1 MGHYGT
7 TEEVWGVPEEAVA
20 SLFYVV
26 STMECELHGRG
37 LSWLCSCILTHV
49 WHIVASAY
57 PVDGGGRGRQEGLTP
72 SVTVSED
79 GAWKEVIRE
88 GPNP

>member
-1 MGHYGT
+1 MPVEGQ
-7 TEEVWGVPEEAVA
+7 EEKTKHSENFNVYRV
-20 SLFYVV
+20 
-26 STMECELHGRG
+26 
-37 LSWLCSCILTHV
+37 
-49 WHIVASAY
+49 
-57 PVDGGGRGRQEGLTP
+57 GGGRGRQEGLTP